1 MFHACLQFSAK
12 GLDTIDPLRCVFD
25 TQEYRPILDL
35 KIARIA
41 GNQIVLA
48 ITDSSLHQFHS
59 NKNVNLKSTFNE
71 YI

>member
-1 MFHACLQFSAK
+1 M
-12 GLDTIDPLRCVFD
+12 FD

-35 KIARIA
+35 KIAKIA

-71 YI
+71 YISNPALIKDHTIRIDAQSSS